1 MPKVENVKNLKAFF
15 LPQSPEGETDSTLE
29 GTEYAD
35 LKFAKKSA
43 IPLDCRVTGFDA
55 QSPTVGTREAEDIED
70 VDDWTKYETDKIA
83 PGTAT
88 LNVDRAVDLE
98 GIIEQLEKLAV
109 DSPYLG
115 VLKFGKFSKTE
126 GGTKTYNVVY
136 SAPAI
141 LTNDMGFA
149 GTAKQKMSG
158 TLNFQI
164 SGKPKRGSK
173 TCAQTAALNVE
184 TNEITLAKATS

>member
-1 MPKVENVKNLKAFF
+1 MPKVENVKNLKALF
-15 LPQSPEGETDSTLE
+15 LPQSPDGETDSTLE
-29 GTEYAD
+29 GTEYAA

-55 QSPTVGTREAEDIED
+55 QAPTVGTREAEDIED
-70 VDDWTKYETDKIA
+70 VDDWTKYETDKIT

-98 GIIEQLEKLAV
+98 GILEQLEKLNV

-115 VLKFGKFSKTE
+115 VLKFGKLVKNE
-126 GGTKTYNVVY
+126 GGTKTYGVVY

-141 LTNDMGFA
+141 LTSDMGFA
-149 GTAKQKMSG
+149 GTAKQKMSS

-173 TCAQTAALNVE
+173 TCAQTLTLNNE

>member
-15 LPQSPEGETDSTLE
+15 LAQSPEGETDSTLE

-35 LKFAKKSA
+35 LKFAKTSS

-55 QSPTVGTREAEDIED
+55 QAPTVGTREAEDIED
-70 VDDWTKYETDKIA
+70 VDDWTKYETDKIT
-83 PGTAT
+83 PGMAT
-88 LNVDRAVDLE
+88 LNVDRAIDVDGILE
-98 GIIEQLEKLAV
+98 RLEKLNV

-115 VLKFGKFSKTE
+115 VFKIGKL
-126 GGTKTYNVVY
+126 TKKENGSRTYNVVY

-141 LTNDMGFA
+141 LTSDMGFA
-149 GTAKQKMSG
+149 GTAKQKMTS
-158 TLNFQI
+158 TLNFQV

-173 TCAQTAALNVE
+173 TCAQTLTLNNE

>member
-1 MPKVENVKNLKAFF
+1 MPKVENVKNLKAIF
-15 LPQSPEGETDSTLE
+15 LPQADDGETDSTLE
-29 GTEYAD
+29 GTEYAA

-55 QSPTVGTREAEDIED
+55 QPPTVGTREAEDIED

-88 LNVDRAVDLE
+88 LNVDRAIDLE
-98 GIIEQLEKLAV
+98 GILEQLEKLAV

-115 VLKFGKFSKTE
+115 VLKFGKLSKTE

-141 LTNDMGFA
+141 LTSDMGFA